1 MLVMKKICTWI
12 MAGLLACVAFPVCAQ
27 DYSMSNHNVVP
38 FSLNP
43 ASVGAANTLRL
54 GINYRMQWPKL
65 GNNYHTV
72 RVSYDQNVYR
82 QMCSV
87 GAAYSYDQMSPA
99 FGSHQFD
106 VVYAHTFRCAEKHFI
121 RLGLLGSV
129 FLHQYD
135 PTALSYGDQ
144 WDPATGGVL
153 PSTVERLEAN
163 SKSLF
168 DFSVGASY
176 VFEHKLMVGF
186 AVYHLA
192 EPDNGF
198 VPGSQR
204 LQRKYVGQVNF
215 VQDLKLNHGLKSQ
228 GFSDN
233 YFFANAAYQQQGD
246 FKQAYIGVGICYQPV
261 ILGVAYK
268 TDVEEVHTAS
278 FTVGGYYQGFQLY
291 YVFDLFT
298 SDKLNGSWSNE
309 ISLIYTMPTKKKSL
323 CPVVYW

>member
-1 MLVMKKICTWI
+1 MFVMKNWYKWVVV
-12 MAGLLACVAFPVCAQ
+12 ALLGIGAWPVWAQ
-27 DYSMSNHNVVP
+27 DYSLSNHNVVP

-43 ASVGAANTLRL
+43 SSAGSANTLRL

-72 RVSYDQNVYR
+72 RVSYDQNVYK

-87 GAAYSYDQMSPA
+87 GAAYSYDQMSPV
-99 FGSHQFD
+99 FGSHEFD

-121 RLGLLGSV
+121 RLGLQGTF
-129 FLHQYD
+129 FLHQFN
-135 PTALSYGDQ
+135 PGSLSFGDQ
-144 WDPATGGVL
+144 WDHATGIIF
-153 PSTVERLEAN
+153 PSTVEPFEARN
-163 SKSLF
+163 KTLF

-186 AVYHLA
+186 SVYHLS

-198 VPGSQR
+198 VPGTQH
-204 LQRKYVGQVNF
+204 LKRKYVGQIGF

-233 YFFANAAYQQQGD
+233 YFFANASYQQQGD
-246 FKQAYIGVGICYQPV
+246 FKQAYVGVGICYQPV

-268 TDVEEVHTAS
+268 TDIDEVHTAS
-278 FTVGGYYQGFQLY
+278 FTVGGYYKGFQLY

-309 ISLIYTMPTKKKSL
+309 LSLIYTMPFKKKDL